1 MKRRRL
7 LLVKVNVR
15 TEWRQSPRACWSL
28 SLGER
33 GCRVRIVQRR
43 PEDVFY
49 RVTWV
54 PGQGPQWASLRTKNR
69 AEAQRR
75 AEALLRA
82 LFDDGGPRERRPLTL
97 GELWERYQQ
106 EAVGYRENTQ
116 TTREGKQ
123 VQARCLLRFFGASK
137 QIEDLCP
144 HDVARYTQARR
155 STKRGLAGDSA
166 VRRRTVHA
174 DLVCLRTQL
183 NWATTVKVDGEWLL
197 EENPLRGVKFP
208 REPNPRRPVATFDRF
223 EKVQEAIQQLM
234 AEAPS
239 VRECDKWIRLE
250 LAFVLAEGTGRRIGS
265 IRQLRWSDISYDPP
279 SIRWRA
285 EFDKKR
291 REQVVPIPEGLASMI
306 KAAQVRLAAVGEDWV
321 FKQAYKNAPWASA
334 QCQDLLRRAEKAA
347 GLEKLDGGLWHV
359 YRRKWAT
366 ERKDLP
372 LKDVAVAG
380 GWRDMT
386 TLLTCYQHADE
397 ATMLKVMESPV
408 KLVSRRAASALEKR

>member
-1 MKRRRL
+1 LASEREG
-7 LLVKVNVR
+7 LLV
-15 TEWRQSPRACWSL
+15 L

-33 GCRVRIVQRR
+33 GCRIRIVQRR
-43 PEDVFY
+43 PGAVYY

-54 PGQGPQWASLRTKNR
+54 PAQGSQWASLRTKNR

-82 LFDDGGPRERRPLTL
+82 LLEDGGPRERRPLTL
-97 GELWERYQQ
+97 GELQERYQN

-123 VQARCLLRFFGASK
+123 GQGRSLLRFFGASK
-137 QIEDLCP
+137 RVEDLCP
-144 HDVARYTQARR
+144 HDIAQYIEARG
-155 STKRGLAGDSA
+155 SMKRGLPGGSA
-166 VRRRTVHA
+166 VRRRTIQA
-174 DLVCLRTQL
+174 DLVHLRTQL

-223 EKVQEAIQQLM
+223 EKVREAIQQL
-234 AEAPS
+234 AAGAPT
-239 VRECDKWIRLE
+239 VRERDKWIRLE
-250 LAFVLAEGTGRRIGS
+250 LALALAEGTGRRVGS

-291 REQVVPIPEGLASMI
+291 RERIVPIPEGLASTI

-321 FKQAYKNAPWASA
+321 FKQAYKDAPWAAA

-347 GLEKLDGGLWHV
+347 GLEKLDGGLWHA

-366 ERKDLP
+366 ERKHLP
-372 LKDVAVAG
+372 IKDVAAAG
-380 GWRDMT
+380 GWQDT
-386 TLLTCYQHADE
+386 VTLTTCYQHADE

-408 KLVSRRAASALEKR
+408 KLVSRRAASALVETVAQTIAVGEK